1 MTPACSDH
9 HHKDMRTDPTILWS
23 WLFVFSVAV
32 ALAGCTSL
40 DTKAGAGGAPR
51 GSIELEVGY
60 DAERPVKLRVPTPDV
75 NVDVKQAV
83 KEIDSRRKAGRVT
96 SGGQEQPF
104 SLPNL
109 DQDVTKGIQGLG
121 ADKAL
126 RDFAR

>member
-1 MTPACSDH
+1 MQKLELAFTVA
-9 HHKDMRTDPTILWS
+9 L
-23 WLFVFSVAV
+23 AV

-40 DTKAGAGGAPR
+40 DTKAGAGDAPR

-83 KEIDSRRKAGRVT
+83 KEIDSRRKAGPGT
-96 SGGQEQPF
+96 SGGQEQPS
-104 SLPNL
+104 SLLNL

>member
-1 MTPACSDH
+1 MTPACSDN
-9 HHKDMRTDPTILWS
+9 HHKGVRRDYPTILWS
-23 WLFVFSVAV
+23 WFLVFSVAL

-40 DTKAGAGGAPR
+40 DSTAGAGGAPR

-60 DAERPVKLRVPTPDV
+60 NSERPVKLQVPTPDV
-75 NVDVKQAV
+75 NVDVQQAV
-83 KEIDSRRKAGRVT
+83 KEIDSRRKASPG
-96 SGGQEQPF
+96 SQEQSP

-109 DQDVTKGIQGLG
+109 DQDVTKGIQGAG